1 MRKNEINETRMV
13 VRERERESKG
23 VKNSCSLFD
32 AKKEQLIKY
41 INRGT
46 GYRKKRETAN
56 FTEQFDS
63 NSGRSGIAEKE
74 FCRSVDVKDRKWKTF
89 TKKSSFFLCANL
101 QKNKLATERGITL
114 LALIITVVIM
124 LILAAVTINVTLGDG
139 GLVQQARLAA
149 ERTQNAA
156 EKEQAEIDSLQ
167 QELANI
173 LAEDS
178 EITPPEPGGNNETGG
193 DIEEPEEPSIP
204 DTETQV
210 ANYADVDGNGTVDG
224 VIYADLAIGGS
235 GTAWGDTSGGEYTI
249 PTSSG
254 FKKYQV
260 TQGSYSGSFG
270 TGKVIASVDPSG
282 SGNERFYVMAL
293 SNVDSSNHYWY
304 QNAYG
309 NMNDYAST
317 TSEDF
322 GAGEQNT
329 INMIAKWNSSAYGTQ
344 TTTGSYPDMWG
355 LSAVNSRIWNGS
367 SGWYVPSRG
376 EWAAFVDQLDITTSN
391 YSNYGLS
398 YGYWLSSQGNTRTA
412 WRMYFNAGGF
422 DNYCSVTDRYYVR
435 LGTTF

>member
-13 VRERERESKG
+13 VGESAHKG

-41 INRGT
+41 IYRGT

-63 NSGRSGIAEKE
+63 NSGRSEIAEKE
-74 FCRSVDVKDRKWKTF
+74 FCRSADVKDRKWKTF

-101 QKNKLATERGITL
+101 QKNKLVTERGITL

-193 DIEEPEEPSIP
+193 DIEEPEEPSIS

-235 GTAWGDTSGGEYTI
+235 GQWTDSDGTYTI
-249 PTSSG
+249 PKGSN
-254 FKKYQV
+254 FKKYKV
-260 TQGSYSGSFG
+260 TQESYSGSFG
-270 TGKVIASVDPSG
+270 TGKVIAPVSG
-282 SGNERFYVMAL
+282 SSGNERFYVMAL
-293 SNVDSSNHYWY
+293 SNVDSNTHTWY
-304 QNAYG
+304 SSANG
-309 NMNDYAST
+309 DMNDYAT
-317 TSEDF
+317 YTSGEF

-329 INMIAKWNSSAYGTQ
+329 AKMITKWNSSGYGSQ
-344 TTTGSYPDMWG
+344 NSNDMWG
-355 LSAVNSRIWNGS
+355 LSAVQSGTWNGS

-376 EWAAFVDQLDITTSN
+376 EWSAFADQLDITKEN
-391 YSNYGLS
+391 YPSKGLS
-398 YGYWLSSQGNTRTA
+398 SNCWSSSQYSARSA
-412 WRMYFNAGGF
+412 WYANFFYGTF
-422 DNYCSVTDRYYVR
+422 DFYDVNNLTYVR

>member
-13 VRERERESKG
+13 VRESKG

-41 INRGT
+41 IYRGT

-63 NSGRSGIAEKE
+63 NSGRSEIAEKE
-74 FCRSVDVKDRKWKTF
+74 FCRSVDVKYRKWKTF

-101 QKNKLATERGITL
+101 QKNKLVTERGITL

-193 DIEEPEEPSIP
+193 DIEEPEEPSIS

-235 GTAWGDTSGGEYTI
+235 GSGLGQSYTI

-254 FKKYQV
+254 FKKYEV
-260 TQGSYSGSFG
+260 TQESYSGSFG
-270 TGKVIASVDPSG
+270 TGQVIAPVSG
-282 SGNERFYVMAL
+282 NSGNERFYVMAL
-293 SNVDSSNHYWY
+293 ENAASGTYQFWSS
-304 QNAYG
+304 G
-309 NMNDYAST
+309 GTRVVTST
-317 TSEDF
+317 DF
-322 GAGEQNT
+322 GTGESNT
-329 INMIAKWNSSAYGTQ
+329 AAMKAKSGSSSYLWGISEVQSGT
-344 TTTGSYPDMWG
+344 
-355 LSAVNSRIWNGS
+355 WNGS
-367 SGWYVPSRG
+367 GGWYVPSRG
-376 EWAAFVDQLDITTSN
+376 EWAAFADQLDITTSN
-391 YSNYGLS
+391 YSSKGLS
-398 YGYWLSSQGNTRTA
+398 NYYWSSSQYSKRNA
-412 WRMYFNAGGF
+412 WDANFYYGSSDYG
-422 DNYCSVTDRYYVR
+422 DVTNGHYVR